1 MRITPAGG
9 GASLSAMRKLQSLS
23 ATWVQKLSLDPNLPG
38 QLAAT
43 ELHVHAAKSAMAV
56 AQLHTNGFS
65 SGPIR
70 LAELTARACQ
80 RMALK
85 LQPTQ
90 LAVGLTLQGQ
100 ISAET
105 ETQRRFRK
113 EAGQFLYLIP
123 PNQTVALQ
131 FHSPTV
137 QWQHLCIS
145 APALTSSCQSLGFT
159 ATNWL
164 DLKPAL
170 EQSCYLLNTLLLQL
184 KADTQPEASAQMILL
199 HLASQL
205 GKGINPAASDPCRS
219 EQLVQQ
225 ALGFFQEQLQQSINL
240 ADVCAACAI
249 SPRRLQAAFQS
260 CLGITPMEALL
271 QARLKGL
278 RQLLLAGVAV
288 AEACER
294 VGLRCTG
301 RVARLYLDQYGELP
315 RETRSGQPTAHPDRT
330 ASSENT
336 L

>member
-1 MRITPAGG
+1 MQR
-9 GASLSAMRKLQSLS
+9 LQ
-23 ATWVQKLSLDPNLPG
+23 LDRNLPG
-38 QLAAT
+38 QLAAS
-43 ELHVHAAKSAMAV
+43 ELHVHAASGAMAV
-56 AQLHTNGFS
+56 AQLCSDGIA

-70 LAELTARACQ
+70 LVELTAKACQ
-80 RMALK
+80 RMTFK
-85 LQPTQ
+85 LQPSE
-90 LAVGLTLQGQ
+90 LAVGLTRQGQ

-105 ETQRRFRK
+105 ESQRRFCK

-123 PNQTVALQ
+123 PNQAIALQ
-131 FHSPTV
+131 FHAPNV

-145 APALTSSCQSLGFT
+145 AAALSRTCQSLGFT

-170 EQSCYLLNTLLLQL
+170 EQSCQLLHSLLHQL
-184 KADTQPEASAQMILL
+184 KAEGQSEASAQMILL

-205 GKGINPAASDPCRS
+205 GKGISPAAADPSRS

-225 ALGFFQEQLQQSINL
+225 AVSFFHEQLHQRINL
-240 ADVCAACAI
+240 ADVCAVCGI

-260 CLGITPMEALL
+260 CLGMTPMEALL
-271 QARLKGL
+271 QERLKGL
-278 RQLLLAGVAV
+278 RQHLLAGVAV

-301 RVARLYLDQYGELP
+301 RVARLYLAQYGELP
-315 RETRSGQPTAHPDRT
+315 RETRSGRPTAPPDRM
-330 ASSENT
+330 ASSENK

>member
-1 MRITPAGG
+1 
-9 GASLSAMRKLQSLS
+9 
-23 ATWVQKLSLDPNLPG
+23 VQKLPLDPNLAI
-38 QLAAT
+38 QLAAR
-43 ELHVHAAKSAMAV
+43 ELDVHTAKGAMAV
-56 AQLHTNGFS
+56 AQLCTDGFA

-70 LAELTARACQ
+70 LVQLTARACQ
-80 RMALK
+80 RMTLK

-105 ETQRRFRK
+105 DNQRHFSK
-113 EAGQFLYLIP
+113 DSGQLLYLIP
-123 PNQTVALQ
+123 PNQAVALQ

-137 QWQHLCIS
+137 QWQHLCVS
-145 APALTSSCQSLGFT
+145 TPALSSSCQSLGLT

-170 EQSCYLLNTLLLQL
+170 EQSCQLLHSLLHQL

-205 GKGINPAASDPCRS
+205 GKGISPAASDPSRS

-225 ALGFFQEQLQQSINL
+225 ALGFFQEQLHQSINL

-278 RQLLLAGVAV
+278 RQHLLAGVAV

-315 RETRSGQPTAHPDRT
+315 RETRSGRPTTPPDRT